1 MMRLVGAERDG
12 HGDGTW
18 SNCERQ
24 CERVEGAAENIVGIH
39 FFLDFW
45 AAVPFL
51 FAFEHGPA
59 IRNDDE
65 TAADLHDGNGDSK
78 EMQDVGADEEGG
90 DQQNKTVE
98 SDLQRQDA
106 AHGTKIVERQGGK
119 DGTAAE

>member
-24 CERVEGAAENIVGIH
+24 CERVEGAAENIGGIH

-51 FAFEHGPA
+51 IAFQHGPA
-59 IRNDDE
+59 IRNADE
-65 TAADLHDGNGDSK
+65 TAAALHDGTGDSK
-78 EMQDVGADEEGG
+78 ELQDVGAAEEGA
-90 DQQNKTVE
+90 DQQNKTGE
-98 SDLQRQDA
+98 RALQRKA
-106 AHGTKIVERQGGK
+106 
-119 DGTAAE
+119 